1 VCRLFGYV
9 ATHPTTVEAT
19 LGTRVLE
26 QFSRLSRL
34 HGDGWGTAWFDP
46 EAPRELGQR
55 TYRSPRPA
63 HSDPA
68 FAQQTGTEPSR
79 ARIVHLR
86 WASPGLRVRSENTH
100 PFFVDGMSFAHNGS
114 LMPPAT
120 VEQLLEPE
128 SVASLVGATD
138 SERYFALV
146 RQELRRCGGDTV
158 VAVARSVR
166 MLRARFPIASLN
178 ALVLSSDELVVVH
191 ANSIEDAP
199 TPEQLPTGGRTPP
212 DHLDAYYLMRW
223 RFTAG
228 GTLAVTSSG
237 LPDDGWVPFPDN
249 SITRV
254 DLSDLSAMTVDCL
267 DAVLDLRPNLT
278 AAAPRP
284 AASPRATPSRRQ

>member
-1 VCRLFGYV
+1 MSPLRSRRP
-9 ATHPTTVEAT
+9 HPTTVEAT
-19 LGTRVLE
+19 IGTPGPGAVR
-26 QFSRLSRL
+26 RLSRL

-46 EAPRELGQR
+46 EAPREPGQR

-63 HSDPA
+63 HSDPV

-100 PFFVDGMSFAHNGS
+100 PFFADGMSFAHNGS

-120 VEQLLEPE
+120 VEQLLETE

-158 VAVARSVR
+158 VAGARSVR
-166 MLRARFPIASLN
+166 MLRALFPKASLS
-178 ALVLSSDELVVVH
+178 ALMLSSDELVVVH
-191 ANSIEDAP
+191 ANSIKGAP
-199 TPEQLPTGGRTPP
+199 TPEQLPAGGCTPP

-223 RFTAG
+223 RFTAD
-228 GTLAVTSSG
+228 GTLAVASSG
-237 LPDDGWVPFPDN
+237 LPDDGWAPFPDN

-254 DLSDLSAMTVDCL
+254 DLSDLSVTAVDGL
-267 DAVLDLRPNLT
+267 EPALDLRPNLT
-278 AAAPRP
+278 AA
-284 AASPRATPSRRQ
+284 TPSRRQ